1 MPEPNPLYQAAG
13 EIFAFFKQQ
22 GWRSCL
28 IGGMAVLRW
37 GRPRATQDVD
47 VSLFTDFG
55 NEEKFVDLIL
65 AHFPRRTADARERAL
80 EHRVLLIE
88 AANEVGIDVALAA
101 FPFEEDV
108 IKRATPFEFEPGV
121 VIPTVSA
128 NDLIV
133 SKAFANRPIDWMDV
147 EGIVV
152 RQKRKLNWKFIETEL
167 AQRCGL
173 IEDLEPVHALQRL
186 RAKLKR

>member
-13 EIFAFFKQQ
+13 EIFTFFEQQ

-55 NEEKFVDLIL
+55 NEATFVDSIL
-65 AHFPRRTADARERAL
+65 AHFPRRTPDARERAL
-80 EHRVLLIE
+80 EQ
-88 AANEVGIDVALAA
+88 VGIDVALAA
-101 FPFEEDV
+101 FPFEDEV
-108 IKRATPFEFEPGV
+108 IHRATPFEFGPGV
-121 VIPTVSA
+121 VIPTASA

-133 SKAFANRPIDWMDV
+133 SKAFANRPIDWMDI

-167 AQRCGL
+167 AHRCES
-173 IEDLEPVHALQRL
+173 IEDHEPLQALQRL

>member
-13 EIFAFFKQQ
+13 EIFTFFEQQ

-55 NEEKFVDLIL
+55 HEEKFVDTIL
-65 AHFPRRTADARERAL
+65 AHFPRRTPDARERAL
-80 EHRVLLIE
+80 EHRVLLTE
-88 AANEVGIDVALAA
+88 STNKVGIDVALAA
-101 FPFEEDV
+101 FPFENDV
-108 IKRATPFEFEPGV
+108 VKRATPFEYEPGV
-121 VIPTVSA
+121 VIPTASA

-147 EGIVV
+147 EGIAV
-152 RQKRKLNWKFIETEL
+152 RQKRKLNWKFIEAEL
-167 AQRCGL
+167 AYRCNL
-173 IEDLEPVHALQRL
+173 IEDHEPIYALQRL

>member
-13 EIFAFFKQQ
+13 EIFAFFQVQ

-55 NEEKFVDLIL
+55 NEERFVDTIL
-65 AHFPRRTADARERAL
+65 ARFPRRTPDARERAL
-80 EHRVLLIE
+80 EHRVLLT
-88 AANEVGIDVALAA
+88 AASNEVGIDVALAA
-101 FPFEEDV
+101 FPFEDAV
-108 IKRATPFEFEPGV
+108 IHRASPFQFEPGV
-121 VIPTVSA
+121 VIPTASA
-128 NDLIV
+128 EDLII

-147 EGIVV
+147 EGIMI
-152 RQKRKLNWKFIETEL
+152 RQKKRLDW
-167 AQRCGL
+167 GL
-173 IEDLEPVHALQRL
+173 IESELQLRCDLIEIHEPLEALVRL
-186 RAKLKR
+186 RAKLRK

>member
-1 MPEPNPLYQAAG
+1 M
-13 EIFAFFKQQ
+13 
-22 GWRSCL
+22 
-28 IGGMAVLRW
+28 LRW

-55 NEEKFVDLIL
+55 HEEKFVDSIL

-80 EHRVLLIE
+80 EHRVLLTE
-88 AANEVGIDVALAA
+88 ASNQVGIDVALAA

-121 VIPTVSA
+121 VIPTASA

-147 EGIVV
+147 EGIAV
-152 RQKRKLNWKFIETEL
+152 RQNRKIDWTFIETEL
-167 AQRCGL
+167 AHRCEL
-173 IEDLEPVHALQRL
+173 IEDHEPIHALQRL
-186 RAKLKR
+186 KAKLKR